1 MVLLSPYCLK
11 ALLET
16 LPHYL
21 LCSSSSYRARR
32 QVARLLA
39 YFCAP
44 HMLPLTR
51 LPLTRLPLTRAAPLR
66 GDCSVD
72 RYADFD

>member
-44 HMLPLTR
+44 PHAAIDQAAIDQAAIDASGSATR
-51 LPLTRLPLTRAAPLR
+51 RLL
-66 GDCSVD
+66 S
-72 RYADFD
+72 